1 MSFFNHWWNLPYL
14 IMLGLVAAFF
24 LLQIIGLIGD
34 AGDHDIDHDHDV
46 DVDGGGGGDADADA
60 DADAHADHGSGGG
73 SHAGMSEVL
82 AFFGI
87 GRVPFM
93 VVWVTLF
100 LFTGFVGLFTNRV
113 VYANRGG
120 LGAGA
125 FLLVLLGALIIGLIA
140 VRLFARL
147 AAKLVDVGGKGAT
160 AKHELA
166 GKQGVV
172 ASATL
177 DSSFGEVRVH
187 DGTSEQIVH
196 ARLGKDEAVLA
207 RGARV
212 VLIEYDAEKGYFWVT
227 VSPEV
232 GDATVGTGS

>member
-34 AGDHDIDHDHDV
+34 AGDHDVDHDHDV
-46 DVDGGGGGDADADA
+46 DVDGGDADADA
-60 DADAHADHGSGGG
+60 DADGDHGSGGDG
-73 SHAGMSEVL
+73 HAGMGEVL

-100 LFTGFVGLFTNRV
+100 LFTGFVGLFVNRV
-113 VYANRGG
+113 VYANHGG
-120 LGAGA
+120 LGVGA
-125 FLLVLLGALIIGLIA
+125 FLLVLLGALVIGLIA

-147 AAKLVDVGGKGAT
+147 AAKLVDVGGKGST
-160 AKHELA
+160 TKHELA

-177 DSSFGEVRVH
+177 DASFGEVRVH

-196 ARLGKDEAVLA
+196 ARLGKGEAELA

-232 GDATVGTGS
+232 GDSTVGTGS

>member
-34 AGDHDIDHDHDV
+34 AGDHDVDHDHDV
-46 DVDGGGGGDADADA
+46 DAGGGDADADA
-60 DADAHADHGSGGG
+60 DADADHGGGG
-73 SHAGMSEVL
+73 HAGMSEVL

-125 FLLVLLGALIIGLIA
+125 FLLVLLGALLIGLVA

-147 AAKLVDVGGKGAT
+147 AAKLVDVGGKGST
-160 AKHELA
+160 SKHELA

-177 DSSFGEVRVH
+177 DTSFGEVRVH

-196 ARLGKDEAVLA
+196 ARLGKGEAVLS

-232 GDATVGTGS
+232 GDTAVGTGS